1 LFLFKEFAMNSS
13 KPPKATEAEAD
24 ALLEQARHEAQARVA
39 EVHAEEGT
47 VKSEDAQN
55 SPHPDDHD

>member
-1 LFLFKEFAMNSS
+1 MTRPAIEPVPSE
-13 KPPKATEAEAD
+13 ATPEEAE
-24 ALLEQARHEAQARVA
+24 ALLEQARNEAQARVA

-47 VKSEDAQN
+47 VGSEEAQN

>member
-1 LFLFKEFAMNSS
+1 MTEL
-13 KPPKATEAEAD
+13 KAPAATPEEAEA
-24 ALLEQARHEAQARVA
+24 LREQARNEAQARVA

-47 VKSEDAQN
+47 VTSEKAQN

>member
-1 LFLFKEFAMNSS
+1 MNEPQKPAPTDNDANAM
-13 KPPKATEAEAD
+13 
-24 ALLEQARHEAQARVA
+24 LEQARNEAQARVA
-39 EVHAEEGT
+39 EVHVEEGT

>member
-1 LFLFKEFAMNSS
+1 MNQ
-13 KPPKATEAEAD
+13 PTAPAATPEEEE
-24 ALLEQARHEAQARVA
+24 ALLEQARIEAQARVA

-47 VKSEDAQN
+47 VASEKAQN